1 MKKYHKV
8 GKLKFEGNY
17 LILNVD
23 DLEYKVDIRKQSKK
37 LLVADDKE
45 KNNYII
51 SGSGYGI
58 HWPDLDEDLSIDGLI
73 GVVKKHD
80 KNRIAV

>member
-8 GKLKFEGNY
+8 DTVQFEGNY

-23 DLEYKVDIRKQSKK
+23 DMEYKIDLKKQSKK
-37 LLVADDKE
+37 LFLADDKE

-58 HWPDLDEDLSIDGLI
+58 SWPDIDEDLSIDGLI
-73 GVVKKHD
+73 GVLKKNH
-80 KNRIAV
+80 KNRMAV